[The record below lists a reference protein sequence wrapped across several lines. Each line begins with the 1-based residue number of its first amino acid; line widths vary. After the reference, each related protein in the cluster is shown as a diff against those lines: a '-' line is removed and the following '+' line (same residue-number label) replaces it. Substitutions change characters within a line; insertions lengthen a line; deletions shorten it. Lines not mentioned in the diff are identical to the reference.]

1 MFSTNPSRSS
11 LLGST
16 CVVRSWLTKRP
27 PFSCWPVALLGLL
40 VFGASPALHAA
51 QGQSSITGAK
61 VTCTEDTAGPYPCKD
76 ADLLSVLSIE
86 ALGGTADTDLNDV
99 WGWTDPQTGTE
110 YALVGRTDGTAFVD
124 VSSPTEPVYV
134 GTLPSRT
141 TASAWRDVKVYDD
154 HAFIVS
160 EAPGHGM
167 QVFDLTRLRDVG
179 ADERPKTFDE
189 TAHYDG
195 GESVRLETAHNVAV
209 NTDTGFAYI
218 VGGDASGAA
227 PTCGGGLHMVNVQS
241 PATPTFAGCGPGV
254 ATDASGSG
262 RSARSAG
269 PSSAARLGPNA
280 RQSGSARAK
289 DAGYTHDAQCVT
301 YRGPDPEHRG
311 DEICINANETVVNI
325 ANVTDKDAPV
335 TIAEATYPDVGYVHQ
350 AWLTDD
356 HRYLYVDD
364 ELDERDGLV
373 DRTRT
378 LVFDVTDLDAPTR
391 AATFFGATGAIDH
404 NQYIAGSYAYQA
416 NYTSG
421 LRVLDVAAPE
431 APEEVAYFD
440 TYPADDAPQF
450 RGAWSTYPFFD
461 RNIVLVSSI
470 GQGLFVVQ
478 PRPAPFLSFTGTRRG
493 RSAQLQWTT
502 SAAAQTART
511 EIEHKTPGANDWK
524 QRKTV
529 EGRPDA
535 QEHDVSVG
543 DLSPGTHRFRLRH
556 VPTDGPARTSRIQ
569 SVTILPSAA
578 AVVNGPTP
586 NPTRGRSVVRLTLR
600 EPQDL
605 RVALY
610 DEAGR
615 RVRRFHDGRAAAG
628 VIHRFRVRAARHA
641 SGTYFLRIRGES
653 VRASRKIVVVQ

>member
-1 MFSTNPSRSS
+1 MSG
-11 LLGST
+11 LL
-16 CVVRSWLTKRP
+16 
-27 PFSCWPVALLGLL
+27 ALGLAPL
-40 VFGASPALHAA
+40 PHAA
-51 QGQSSITGAK
+51 HGQSSITGAK
-61 VTCTEDTAGPYPCKD
+61 VACTEGTAGPYPCED
-76 ADLLSVLSIE
+76 ADLLSMLSID

-99 WGWTDPQTGTE
+99 WGWTDPRTGTE

-124 VSSPTEPVYV
+124 VSTPTEPVYL
-134 GTLPSRT
+134 GDLPSHT
-141 TASAWRDVKVYDD
+141 GASAWRDVKVHDH

-209 NTDTGFAYI
+209 NPETGFAYI
-218 VGGDASGAA
+218 VGGDASGTA

-241 PATPTFAGCGPGV
+241 PAAPTFAGCFPDV
-254 ATDASGSG
+254 AADADGSG

-269 PSSAARLGPNA
+269 PSSTMQPGGPGVHL
-280 RQSGSARAK
+280 SGAARAK

-301 YRGPDPEHRG
+301 YRGPDPEHQG
-311 DEICINANETVVNI
+311 DEICINANESVVNI
-325 ANVTDKDAPV
+325 ADVTDKDAPA
-335 TIAEATYPDVGYVHQ
+335 TIAETDYPDVGYVHQ

-364 ELDERDGLV
+364 ELDERNGLV

-378 LVFDVTDLDAPTR
+378 LVLDVTDLDAPTHE
-391 AATFFGATGAIDH
+391 ATFSGTTGAIDH
-404 NQYIAGSYAYQA
+404 NQYIDGPHAYQA
-416 NYTSG
+416 NYASG
-421 LRVLDVAAPE
+421 LRVLDVSAPK

-440 TYPADDAPQF
+440 TYPANDAPQF

-478 PRPAPFLSFTGTRRG
+478 PQPAPFRSFTGTRKG
-493 RSAQLQWTT
+493 RSVQLQWTT
-502 SAAAQTART
+502 AATAKTART
-511 EIEHKTPGANDWK
+511 EVEHKTPGADAWE
-524 QRKTV
+524 RRRTIA
-529 EGRPDA
+529 GRTDV
-535 QEHDVSVG
+535 QTYDVSFD
-543 DLSPGTHRFRLRH
+543 DLSPGTHQFRLRH
-556 VPTDGPARTSRIQ
+556 VPTDGPARTSRIR
-569 SVTILPSAA
+569 SVKVLPSAA
-578 AVVNGPTP
+578 AVLNGPTP
-586 NPTRGRSVVRLTLR
+586 NPTRGQSVVRLTLR

-610 DEAGR
+610 DETGR
-615 RVRRFHDGRAAAG
+615 RVRRLHDGRVAAG

-653 VRASRKIVVVQ
+653 IRASRKIVVVR

>member
-1 MFSTNPSRSS
+1 MRFRPTE
-11 LLGST
+11 
-16 CVVRSWLTKRP
+16 RP
-27 PFSCWPVALLGLL
+27 PFSFWPVALLGLV

-61 VTCTEDTAGPYPCKD
+61 VACTEGTAGPYPCKD

-134 GTLPSRT
+134 GTLPSHT
-141 TASAWRDVKVYDD
+141 TASAWRDVKVYAD

-167 QVFDLTRLRDVG
+167 QVFDLARLRDVS
-179 ADERPKTFDE
+179 ADERPKMFDA

-227 PTCGGGLHMVNVQS
+227 PTCGGDLHMVNVQS
-241 PATPTFAGCGPGV
+241 PATPTFAGCFPGV
-254 ATDASGSG
+254 ATDAAGSG
-262 RSARSAG
+262 R
-269 PSSAARLGPNA
+269 AARFPGAFSATGPGLTVRTSRA
-280 RQSGSARAK
+280 ARAK

-325 ANVTDKDAPV
+325 ADVTDKDVPV

-364 ELDERDGLV
+364 ELDERNGLV

-378 LVFDVTDLDAPTR
+378 LVFDVTDLDAPTHE
-391 AATFFGATGAIDH
+391 ATFFGSTGAIDH
-404 NQYIAGSYAYQA
+404 NQYITDSYAYQA

-421 LRVLDVAAPE
+421 LRILDASAPK

-440 TYPADDAPQF
+440 TYPADNAPQF

-470 GQGLFVVQ
+470 GQGLFVLQ

-511 EIEHKTPGANDWK
+511 EVEHKTPGANDWK
-524 QRKTV
+524 QRKTI

-535 QEHDVSVG
+535 QEYNASVG
-543 DLSPGTHRFRLRH
+543 DLSPGTHQFRLRH
-556 VPTDGPARTSRIQ
+556 VPTDGPARTSRTQ

-578 AVVNGPTP
+578 AVVNGPIP

-615 RVRRFHDGRAAAG
+615 RVRRLHDGRAEAG
-628 VIHRFRVRAARHA
+628 KIHRFRIRAARHA

-653 VRASRKIVVVQ
+653 VRASRKIVVAR